1 MQADILCS
9 VVIGAGAAGI
19 MMAAKIP
26 RYFKDGQVELQVY
39 EKNHE
44 GKFEHCK
51 VTHCHTEAL
60 SVHQSAVLG
69 SKIAILA
76 ALAMCLRIF
85 TRKSVGSPWTPS
97 MALMH

>member
-1 MQADILCS
+1 MMYHVLTLLHCS

-44 GKFEHCK
+44 GKPGILSFFPL
-51 VTHCHTEAL
+51 THTNFNDLFHHL
-60 SVHQSAVLG
+60 
-69 SKIAILA
+69 I
-76 ALAMCLRIF
+76 
-85 TRKSVGSPWTPS
+85 
-97 MALMH
+97 

>member
-1 MQADILCS
+1 MIKNTLTKLLCKLTPLGS

-44 GKFEHCK
+44 GNFEQNQ
-51 VTHCHTEAL
+51 VTHSYTDAL
-60 SVHQSAVLG
+60 SVH
-69 SKIAILA
+69 
-76 ALAMCLRIF
+76 
-85 TRKSVGSPWTPS
+85 
-97 MALMH
+97 